1 MSAVDTEKQ
10 VDVAVG
16 DIKAHFGNG
25 SDTHEFQPLSEEEK
39 QQFLRLA
46 DSRRFFAEEAD
57 LATNSVEQDTQED
70 GGSAGRELLLLPA
83 AEQPLVPLIE
93 SSRCEGRIRNLDV
106 GSQVAPSGPEQN
118 RSVVL
123 RVIVPLLVSVIVF
136 FLVLN
141 FYPLLHSWMP
151 TSTNQAHEL
160 GTSTSNPLTIPT
172 AIPNSPPRIA
182 ETTVLVAPVQSDIEV
197 PPAPQDTASR
207 KSSDQPPPQ
216 VSTTVK
222 PTAHTMRGQAKRK
235 PGHQQRVTQVT
246 EPSWL
251 MEPSWSRDADS
262 FIRFLYFGR
271 VK

>member
-1 MSAVDTEKQ
+1 MSVVDAE
-10 VDVAVG
+10 V
-16 DIKAHFGNG
+16 IKDDASNG
-25 SDTHEFQPLSEEEK
+25 SNKHEFQPLSEEEK

-46 DSRRFFAEEAD
+46 DNNAGRLFVEETDQA
-57 LATNSVEQDTQED
+57 ANSVEQNISED
-70 GGSAGRELLLLPA
+70 EVSAGRELLLLPA
-83 AEQPLVPLIE
+83 SEQPLVPLIE
-93 SSRCEGRIRNLDV
+93 SSHYRETIRNLDV
-106 GSQVAPSGPEQN
+106 CTGQIAPSGPEQN

-123 RVIVPLLVSVIVF
+123 RVIVPVLVSVIVF

-141 FYPLLHSWMP
+141 FYPLKRSWMP

-160 GTSTSNPLTIPT
+160 GAATSNPLTIPT
-172 AIPNSPPRIA
+172 AIPNSLPKIA
-182 ETTVLVAPVQSDIEV
+182 ESTVLEGPVQSDVEV
-197 PPAPQDTASR
+197 PPAPRDTASQ

-216 VSTTVK
+216 VSSTVK
-222 PTAHTMRGQAKRK
+222 PAAHTMRGQAKRK